1 MNRITQGKPDSR
13 FSRRGASANLLL
25 AAGALVIVL
34 GVYGL
39 VRPNLLMP
47 AKRQTLQIAGQN
59 VVMETRRIVAIPRP
73 LSGLLILGGLGL
85 VLMSIQRP

>member
-1 MNRITQGKPDSR
+1 VKKISKGKPDSR
-13 FSRRGASANLLL
+13 FSRRSARANLLV
-25 AAGALVIVL
+25 AAGVLVIAL

-73 LSGLLILGGLGL
+73 LSGLLIFGGLGL
-85 VLMSIQRP
+85 ILMGIQRP